1 MITDSQELQVE
12 VRQRVVDSQLL
23 QASIYAHRVT
33 DSQEL
38 QATVAPL
45 MRDSVQLRVTIINQA
60 LAAASTERV
69 LAPEIEITFLSA

>member
-12 VRQRVVDSQLL
+12 VLQRVVDSQLL
-23 QASIYAHRVT
+23 QASVYADRVL

-38 QATVAPL
+38 RATVAPL

-60 LAAASTERV
+60 FEAAAAGRV
-69 LAPEIEITFLSA
+69 LAPQAEITFL

>member
-23 QASIYAHRVT
+23 QASVYAHRIA

-45 MRDSVQLRVTIINQA
+45 MRDSVQLRATIINQDFE
-60 LAAASTERV
+60 AAAAGRV
-69 LAPEIEITFLSA
+69 LAPQAEITFL